1 MQNILKRLNA
11 LLYETSLTKT
21 ELQQNKKII
30 MIYKT
35 EENELLKEILASKLH
50 SSLCAVPLTLTSKM
64 FEINEREGGC

>member
-1 MQNILKRLNA
+1 MRCCMKQVSQKRNC
-11 LLYETSLTKT
+11 
-21 ELQQNKKII
+21 NKIRKLF

-64 FEINEREGGC
+64 FEINKREGGC